1 MIEELDFIRVIFQ
14 IVVLVMSAVAHEVS
28 HGFMAYRLGDSTAK
42 DAGRLTLNPLKHLDV
57 YGSLIVP
64 VVMYIGTL
72 GSFFFAWA
80 KPVPYNPYYFKNPTG
95 DAAKVAIAGP
105 AVNFAIAV
113 VMGLVLRFVDLP
125 DAAYFQRLEYL
136 LADIVIINIM
146 LGVFNLIPI
155 PPLDGSRIIRVFF
168 PHARILDQLEQYG
181 FFILIF
187 LMFTGVFNFI
197 SHLIF
202 FIFRLIVGG

>member
-1 MIEELDFIRVIFQ
+1 M
-14 IVVLVMSAVAHEVS
+14 
-28 HGFMAYRLGDSTAK
+28 
-42 DAGRLTLNPLKHLDV
+42 
-57 YGSLIVP
+57 
-64 VVMYIGTL
+64 
-72 GSFFFAWA
+72 
-80 KPVPYNPYYFKNPTG
+80 PYNPYYFKNPTG
-95 DAAKVAIAGP
+95 DAAKVAFAGP

-113 VMGLVLRFVDLP
+113 AIGLVLRFVDLP

-146 LGVFNLIPI
+146 LGIFNLIPI

-187 LMFTGVFNFI
+187 LMFTGVFSYI

-202 FIFRLIVGG
+202 FIFKLIVGG

>member
-1 MIEELDFIRVIFQ
+1 MSQDIDFIRVIFQ
-14 IVVLVMSAVAHEVS
+14 IAVLVMSAVAHEVA
-28 HGFMAYRLGDSTAK
+28 HGFMAYRLGDPTAK
-42 DAGRLTLNPLKHLDV
+42 DAGRLTLNPLKHLDL

-64 VVMYIGTL
+64 LVMYLGTM

-95 DAAKVAIAGP
+95 DAAKVAFAGP

-113 VMGLVLRFVDLP
+113 AFGLVLRFANMP
-125 DAAYFQRLEYL
+125 NAAYFQRLEYL

-146 LGVFNLIPI
+146 LGIFNLIPI

-168 PHARILDQLEQYG
+168 PHARWLDKIEQYG
-181 FFILIF
+181 FYILIL
-187 LMFTGVFNFI
+187 LMFTGVFSYI

-202 FIFRLIVGG
+202 FIFRIIVGG

>member
-1 MIEELDFIRVIFQ
+1 MFGDLDFIRVIFQ
-14 IVVLVMSAVAHEVS
+14 IVVLVMSAVAH
-28 HGFMAYRLGDSTAK
+28 GFMAYRLGDPTAK

-105 AVNFAIAV
+105 AVNFEIAA
-113 VMGLVLRFVDLP
+113 VMGIVLRFVDLP

-168 PHARILDQLEQYG
+168 PH
-181 FFILIF
+181 
-187 LMFTGVFNFI
+187 
-197 SHLIF
+197 
-202 FIFRLIVGG
+202 

>member
-1 MIEELDFIRVIFQ
+1 V
-14 IVVLVMSAVAHEVS
+14 
-28 HGFMAYRLGDSTAK
+28 
-42 DAGRLTLNPLKHLDV
+42 PL
-57 YGSLIVP
+57 
-64 VVMYIGTL
+64 VMYIGTF

-95 DAAKVAIAGP
+95 DAAKVAFAGP

-113 VMGLVLRFVDLP
+113 AIGLVLRFVDLP

-136 LADIVIINIM
+136 MADIVIINIM
-146 LGVFNLIPI
+146 LGIFNLIPI